1 MDFKDIKFND
11 KEDKNYIYEYIKQE
25 IDNMNFFNQYL
36 KMKKV
41 GLVYKAICPFH
52 NEKTASLTIYPE
64 GYLNKSG
71 RQKYGSFYC
80 FGCGAAGDII
90 KFKQLKDELN
100 SYYEAA
106 LQLAIEYKLNIENEN
121 EIKLNYLKN
130 KLNQDSNLNN
140 LSLDKINL
148 ICSTIIR
155 NYLKLHNNKE
165 SIEYAKQYF
174 IYLDNELNER
184 NAIEAQELINETINK
199 FKEK

>member
-1 MDFKDIKFND
+1 MNFKDIKFND

-64 GYLNKSG
+64 GYLNKNG

-148 ICSTIIR
+148 ICSTIVR
-155 NYLKLHNNKE
+155 NYLKLYNNKE
-165 SIEYAKQYF
+165 NIGRAKRYF
-174 IYLDNELNER
+174 VYLDNELNER
-184 NAIEAQELINETINK
+184 NAIEAQELINETINQ
-199 FKEK
+199 FKE